1 METKD
6 LNSIGLAYL
15 QMVEKRNTEAK
26 KNHAKT
32 LDKVDPEELEGDHE
46 DRDDKDI
53 DNDGD
58 VDSSDKYL
66 HKKRKAVKKAI
77 KKDDDEQEKFKA
89 YTGDDK
95 DGQQG
100 AAIGE
105 DKEDKFEPHMMYD
118 PKTGKGYNA
127 KKKEDHLRMK
137 KMGYTHDKP
146 EEIDE
151 ASKEGTIRIIDLSDA
166 HPDNRMGAKEKSG
179 FQVQRLT
186 KGKFV
191 NQGKPYAKK
200 AQAEKER
207 NSGQSSMQFEAKNI
221 TTPNNALVSFYQK
234 PTTSSKYRLTGHM
247 NMRVI
252 GSQHQMSP
260 ADTKNISNRAVKAG
274 VGKMVKIDNS
284 MLPKHIAD
292 YKKEN
297 KPAPPKIA
305 VALSQHHA
313 KSVVESTDLHE
324 GAARQAAFHKG
335 LMDYCKEIGKD
346 HMDHKDFMDHAKHV
360 KAGNWKKAKAH
371 ADDQDTE
378 VREKIHS
385 LAIDHL
391 GQGAASE
398 LYGGDRELS
407 KNESIE
413 MSESVII
420 EVIDMDDA
428 TFDEFIEH
436 MTDEELQAL
445 EEGIIGGTARLLGK
459 AAALPFKATAGAA
472 KMAYR
477 GGAAVANRFSRTGR
491 ANAMDR
497 KVDKI
502 VQKRIAKRDKA
513 KKIEAEKARLNTSKD
528 RLKTVR
534 NDKSILKVPTNPASR
549 RPAAPAKVGTAPN
562 FTQFESVNVNE
573 ATIPDGQTAMTK
585 KPELTKKDKKT
596 MGKIADLM
604 KTANESVNVDD
615 VLALIDQGYTLDQA
629 EAIVAEA
636 CGGGGGAAP
645 TSLAQSR
652 KHPDDKKLLK
662 ASRKQS
668 KAGDNDRNMA
678 NNQRSI
684 PAKGADTAPVR
695 PGTKQ
700 DQRDFDKAS
709 RMAKSKDKVSLKPMP
724 AALAKKMKTDE
735 ELHGDQHKLDHD
747 GDRKITGRDLE
758 KVRKHGAVQKESV
771 MDRVSN
777 MVEDIR
783 ADIQEDRD
791 QDREDSALRAGPGGK
806 YISYF
811 DRDNAAIKRQ
821 LELGPKG
828 KYKNAQQEIDD
839 HESGKKHNPAI
850 AAMIINRNKPNP
862 GTNVVPMKRNNVN
875 ASVDESVQE
884 AAKPTAIHHSTPVTA
899 AQANDVEA
907 EGRAGDRIARRGTN
921 MTEKEFIDIHKVPET
936 VDPAFDGNVAAKKT
950 AEAIKKAPKVSPTPN
965 KNPTAGDKNIVK
977 STEAP
982 AANTA
987 VVGESYMDKYAKY
1000 IRGEI

>member
-58 VDSSDKYL
+58 VDSSDEYL

-95 DGQQG
+95 NDQEGTKVS
-100 AAIGE
+100 E

-118 PKTGKGYNA
+118 PKTGKGYKA
-127 KKKEDHLRMK
+127 EKEEDHLRMK

-151 ASKEGTIRIIDLSDA
+151 LNKKTLGDYINKASDDRATNALEVGKTGEL
-166 HPDNRMGAKEKSG
+166 NLKGAKRRQG
-179 FQVQRLT
+179 IRRATARLT
-186 KGKFV
+186 KEEIDEAMTMVSRKPHPEGGHIVTLKDKNDKKVVRHLHNGKV
-191 NQGKPYAKK
+191 KTIS
-200 AQAEKER
+200 KE
-207 NSGQSSMQFEAKNI
+207 SVEIDEA
-221 TTPNNALVSFYQK
+221 
-234 PTTSSKYRLTGHM
+234 
-247 NMRVI
+247 
-252 GSQHQMSP
+252 
-260 ADTKNISNRAVKAG
+260 
-274 VGKMVKIDNS
+274 
-284 MLPKHIAD
+284 
-292 YKKEN
+292 
-297 KPAPPKIA
+297 
-305 VALSQHHA
+305 
-313 KSVVESTDLHE
+313 TDLQE
-324 GAARQAAFHKG
+324 GAARQAALAKG
-335 LMDYCKEIGKD
+335 LMDYCKEIGKN

-398 LYGGDRELS
+398 LYGGDRKLS
-407 KNESIE
+407 KNKG
-413 MSESVII
+413 
-420 EVIDMDDA
+420 D
-428 TFDEFIEH
+428 
-436 MTDEELQAL
+436 
-445 EEGIIGGTARLLGK
+445 GK
-459 AAALPFKATAGAA
+459 LH
-472 KMAYR
+472 
-477 GGAAVANRFSRTGR
+477 
-491 ANAMDR
+491 
-497 KVDKI
+497 
-502 VQKRIAKRDKA
+502 
-513 KKIEAEKARLNTSKD
+513 
-528 RLKTVR
+528 
-534 NDKSILKVPTNPASR
+534 ASY
-549 RPAAPAKVGTAPN
+549 
-562 FTQFESVNVNE
+562 
-573 ATIPDGQTAMTK
+573 
-585 KPELTKKDKKT
+585 
-596 MGKIADLM
+596 
-604 KTANESVNVDD
+604 NESVNVDD

-629 EAIVAEA
+629 EAMVAEA
-636 CGGGGGAAP
+636 SCG
-645 TSLAQSR
+645 TVN
-652 KHPDDKKLLK
+652 
-662 ASRKQS
+662 ASRKQP

-700 DQRDFDKAS
+700 DQLNFDIATKL
-709 RMAKSKDKVSLKPMP
+709 AKPKHKVSLKPMP

-747 GDRKITGRDLE
+747 GDRKITRRDLE
-758 KVRKHGAVQKESV
+758 KVRKDGAVRKESV

-777 MVEDIR
+777 MVEGIR
-783 ADIQEDRD
+783 AD
-791 QDREDSALRAGPGGK
+791 SANNASHYAGEAVQNVNELDKKTLG
-806 YISYF
+806 SYVKKAVPDMDTQRRF
-811 DRDNAAIKRQ
+811 ATEYEKRGMAAK
-821 LELGPKG
+821 
-828 KYKNAQQEIDD
+828 
-839 HESGKKHNPAI
+839 
-850 AAMIINRNKPNP
+850 NP
-862 GTNVVPMKRNNVN
+862 GVMDKNFKKSNLADKKVLNRRKGINTAIDKMTK
-875 ASVDESVQE
+875 ESVQE

-899 AQANDVEA
+899 AQANDAEA
-907 EGRAGDRIARRGTN
+907 EGRAGDTVARRGAN

-936 VDPAFDGNVAAKKT
+936 VDPAFDGNVAAKDT
-950 AEAIKKAPKVSPTPN
+950 AENIKKAPKVSPTPN
-965 KNPTAGDKNIVK
+965 KNPTAGDKNKVK

>member
-58 VDSSDKYL
+58 VDSSDEYL

-77 KKDDDEQEKFKA
+77 KKDDVDDQEKFKA
-89 YTGDDK
+89 YDGDDK

-105 DKEDKFEPHMMYD
+105 DAKYPHMMYD
-118 PKTGKGYNA
+118 PKTGKEFKA
-127 KKKEDHLRMK
+127 ETPADHKKYE

-151 ASKEGTIRIIDLSDA
+151 AMTMVSRKPHPEGGHIVTLKDKNDKKVVRHLHNGKVKTISKESVEIDEA
-166 HPDNRMGAKEKSG
+166 
-179 FQVQRLT
+179 
-186 KGKFV
+186 
-191 NQGKPYAKK
+191 
-200 AQAEKER
+200 
-207 NSGQSSMQFEAKNI
+207 SMQFEAKNI
-221 TTPNNALVSFYQK
+221 TTDDNALVSFYQIHSTSPK
-234 PTTSSKYRLTGHM
+234 PRLAGHM
-247 NMRVI
+247 NMQVL
-252 GSQHQMSP
+252 GGQHQMSA
-260 ADTKNISNRAVKAG
+260 ADIKNISNKAVKAG
-274 VGKMVKIDNS
+274 VGKMVKVDNS
-284 MLPKHIAD
+284 MLTKHIAD
-292 YKKEN
+292 YKNEN

-313 KSVVESTDLHE
+313 KSLGESTDLQE

-360 KAGNWKKAKAH
+360 KAGNWDKARAH

-391 GQGAASE
+391 GQGVASE
-398 LYGGDRELS
+398 LYGGDRVSLS
-407 KNESIE
+407 KNKGDGKLHASYNESIE

-420 EVIDMDDA
+420 EAIDMDDA

-459 AAALPFKATAGAA
+459 AVALPFKATAGAA

-477 GGAAVANRFSRTGR
+477 GGSAVANRFSRTGR
-491 ANAMDR
+491 ADAMDR
-497 KVDKI
+497 KVNKI
-502 VQKRIAKRDKA
+502 IQKRIAKNDKA
-513 KKIEAEKARLNTSKD
+513 KKTEAEKARLNTSRD
-528 RLKTVR
+528 ALKTVR
-534 NDKSILKVPTNPASR
+534 NDKNMLKVPTKPASR
-549 RPAAPAKVGTAPN
+549 QLPAPN
-562 FTQFESVNVNE
+562 FTQF
-573 ATIPDGQTAMTK
+573 
-585 KPELTKKDKKT
+585 
-596 MGKIADLM
+596 
-604 KTANESVNVDD
+604 ESVNVDD

-629 EAIVAEA
+629 EAMVAEA
-636 CGGGGGAAP
+636 CGGGGGGGGGYAGG
-645 TSLAQSR
+645 LQMSR
-652 KHPDDKKLLK
+652 KYPDDKKLLK

-678 NNQRSI
+678 NDQRSI

-700 DQRDFDKAS
+700 NQRDFDKAA

-724 AALAKKMKTDE
+724 VALAKKMKTDE
-735 ELHGDQHKLDHD
+735 ELHGDQHKLDYNKD
-747 GDRKITGRDLE
+747 GKITGRDLA
-758 KVRKHGAVQKESV
+758 KVRSHGPVRKESV

-783 ADIQEDRD
+783 VR
-791 QDREDSALRAGPGGK
+791 R
-806 YISYF
+806 
-811 DRDNAAIKRQ
+811 
-821 LELGPKG
+821 
-828 KYKNAQQEIDD
+828 
-839 HESGKKHNPAI
+839 
-850 AAMIINRNKPNP
+850 
-862 GTNVVPMKRNNVN
+862 NVN
-875 ASVDESVQE
+875 ASVDESAGDINNPMKGMTSGNWQGSGPAEPMRVKTMSKKREKELRDAGKLSNSANNASHYAGEAVQE

-899 AQANDVEA
+899 AQANDEQA
-907 EGRAGDRIARRGTN
+907 AGRWTDKAGRNT
-921 MTEKEFIDIHKVPET
+921 MTEKEFVDMHTIHPDVLPE
-936 VDPAFDGNVAAKKT
+936 FDGNVAAKKT
-950 AEAIKKAPKVSPTPN
+950 AENIKKAPKVSPTPN
-965 KNPTAGDKNIVK
+965 KNPTAGDKNKVK

>member
-1 METKD
+1 
-6 LNSIGLAYL
+6 
-15 QMVEKRNTEAK
+15 MVEKRNTEAK

-313 KSVVESTDLHE
+313 KSLNESTDLQE

-378 VREKIHS
+378 VREKIHT

-398 LYGGDRELS
+398 LYGGDRKLS
-407 KNESIE
+407 KNESIKC
-413 MSESVII
+413 
-420 EVIDMDDA
+420 
-428 TFDEFIEH
+428 
-436 MTDEELQAL
+436 Q
-445 EEGIIGGTARLLGK
+445 
-459 AAALPFKATAGAA
+459 
-472 KMAYR
+472 
-477 GGAAVANRFSRTGR
+477 NR
-491 ANAMDR
+491 
-497 KVDKI
+497 
-502 VQKRIAKRDKA
+502 
-513 KKIEAEKARLNTSKD
+513 
-528 RLKTVR
+528 
-534 NDKSILKVPTNPASR
+534 
-549 RPAAPAKVGTAPN
+549 
-562 FTQFESVNVNE
+562 
-573 ATIPDGQTAMTK
+573 
-585 KPELTKKDKKT
+585 
-596 MGKIADLM
+596 
-604 KTANESVNVDD
+604 
-615 VLALIDQGYTLDQA
+615 
-629 EAIVAEA
+629 
-636 CGGGGGAAP
+636 
-645 TSLAQSR
+645 
-652 KHPDDKKLLK
+652 
-662 ASRKQS
+662 
-668 KAGDNDRNMA
+668 
-678 NNQRSI
+678 
-684 PAKGADTAPVR
+684 
-695 PGTKQ
+695 
-700 DQRDFDKAS
+700 
-709 RMAKSKDKVSLKPMP
+709 
-724 AALAKKMKTDE
+724 
-735 ELHGDQHKLDHD
+735 
-747 GDRKITGRDLE
+747 
-758 KVRKHGAVQKESV
+758 
-771 MDRVSN
+771 
-777 MVEDIR
+777 
-783 ADIQEDRD
+783 
-791 QDREDSALRAGPGGK
+791 
-806 YISYF
+806 
-811 DRDNAAIKRQ
+811 
-821 LELGPKG
+821 
-828 KYKNAQQEIDD
+828 
-839 HESGKKHNPAI
+839 
-850 AAMIINRNKPNP
+850 
-862 GTNVVPMKRNNVN
+862 
-875 ASVDESVQE
+875 
-884 AAKPTAIHHSTPVTA
+884 
-899 AQANDVEA
+899 
-907 EGRAGDRIARRGTN
+907 
-921 MTEKEFIDIHKVPET
+921 
-936 VDPAFDGNVAAKKT
+936 
-950 AEAIKKAPKVSPTPN
+950 
-965 KNPTAGDKNIVK
+965 
-977 STEAP
+977 
-982 AANTA
+982 
-987 VVGESYMDKYAKY
+987 
-1000 IRGEI
+1000 